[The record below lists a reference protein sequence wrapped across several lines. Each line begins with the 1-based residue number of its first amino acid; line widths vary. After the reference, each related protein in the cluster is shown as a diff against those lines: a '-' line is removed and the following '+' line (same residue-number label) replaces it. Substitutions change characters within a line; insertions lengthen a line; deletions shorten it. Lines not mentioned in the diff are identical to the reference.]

1 MKELRKNGYL
11 QEPLQGGGG
20 NDVAALGQGDGSS
33 SSAALVQGCEI
44 NEAAALLEEEEDW
57 RTVCMVKKEVV
68 PDESLKE
75 VVTLMKAILIT
86 CVVVLVVV
94 IRVLVAIVAKYL
106 V

>member
-44 NEAAALLEEEEDW
+44 NKAAALLEDEDW